1 MIRMNHTNG
10 RISERSKQR
19 IVKGLLTVMEQYDF
33 KEITVTQICQ
43 EAELSRKTFY
53 RLFSDKNEVL
63 GYLFTELSL
72 ECIAQ
77 IKEQGAKHYWDV
89 VQIYFDFCEKQKSLL
104 FLLRKHKLL
113 GQLFEVSYQHSLT
126 VFEYVRS
133 KEIAE
138 AFAAPLP
145 YILAYSIGGMN
156 SMLLRWIEDDMKV
169 PASELIMNLK
179 TGFAS
184 PEL

>member
-1 MIRMNHTNG
+1 MNHTNG
-10 RISERSKQR
+10 KIAEQSKQK

-33 KEITVTQICQ
+33 KDITVTQIAQ

-63 GYLFTELSL
+63 NFLFKELSL

-77 IKEQGAKHYWDV
+77 IKEQDVKHYWDV
-89 VQIYFDFCEKQKSLL
+89 VQLYFDFCKKQKSLL
-104 FLLRKHKLL
+104 LLLRKHKLL

-126 VFEYVRS
+126 VFEYIRS
-133 KEIAE
+133 KEVAE
-138 AFAAPLP
+138 AFAEPLP
-145 YILAYSIGGMN
+145 YLLAYSIGGMN

-169 PASELIMNLK
+169 PASELITKLK
-179 TGFAS
+179 TGFMS
-184 PEL
+184 PQL